1 MQTTNPSNLS
11 TGHRACK
18 PPQRSRRGAGDRYGH
33 GFTLIEVM
41 IVVAIA
47 AILAAVAIPSY
58 GEYVARGKR
67 AAARQVLMEAA
78 QFLERNFT
86 AAGCYD
92 FADIASCLAR
102 DGSATRRPSTL
113 LRAPSE
119 GRQSHAV
126 AWALGADGQSYTLT
140 ATPCGDAGAGCPA
153 GAETAFVDPTCG
165 ALTLTQTG
173 LRGAGGSVAG
183 CWQR

>member
-1 MQTTNPSNLS
+1 MMDAA
-11 TGHRACK
+11 G
-18 PPQRSRRGAGDRYGH
+18 RGARCRA
-33 GFTLIEVM
+33 GFTLIEAV

-58 GEYVARGKR
+58 REHVVRGKR
-67 AAARQVLMEAA
+67 AAARQVLLEAA

-86 AAGCYD
+86 VAGCYD
-92 FADIASCLAR
+92 FADVASCLAR
-102 DGSATRRPSTL
+102 SGAATLQPSTL
-113 LRAPSE
+113 RRAPSE

-126 AWALGADGQSYTLT
+126 AWAYDAGGQAYTLT
-140 ATPCGDAGAGCPA
+140 ATPCGAAGAGCPA
-153 GAETAFVDPTCG
+153 GAESTFVDAACG

-173 LRGAGGSVAG
+173 LRGAGGSVAD

>member
-1 MQTTNPSNLS
+1 MRQ
-11 TGHRACK
+11 RA
-18 PPQRSRRGAGDRYGH
+18 

-58 GEYVARGKR
+58 LDYIVRGKR
-67 AAARQVLMEAA
+67 AAARQVLVEAA

-92 FADIASCLAR
+92 FADIAACRSRSGA
-102 DGSATRRPSTL
+102 ATPRPSTL
-113 LRAPSE
+113 LRAPAE

-126 AWALGADGQSYTLT
+126 TWTFAADGQAYTLT
-140 ATPCGDAGAGCPA
+140 ATPCGAVGANCPA
-153 GAETAFVDPTCG
+153 GAESSFVDADCG

-173 LRGAGGSVAG
+173 LRGAVGTVAD
-183 CWQR
+183 CWRR

>member
-1 MQTTNPSNLS
+1 MTDAA
-11 TGHRACK
+11 GGGARCRA
-18 PPQRSRRGAGDRYGH
+18 
-33 GFTLIEVM
+33 GFTLIEVA

-58 GEYVARGKR
+58 REYVVRGKR
-67 AAARQVLMEAA
+67 AAARQVLLEAA

-92 FADIASCLAR
+92 FADVASCLAR
-102 DGSATRRPSTL
+102 SGAATLQPSTL
-113 LRAPSE
+113 RRAPSE

-126 AWALGADGQSYTLT
+126 AWAYDAGGQAYTLA
-140 ATPCGDAGAGCPA
+140 ATPCGAASAGCPA
-153 GAETAFVDPTCG
+153 GAESTFVDAACG
-165 ALTLTQTG
+165 TLTLTQTG
-173 LRGAGGSVAG
+173 LRGAGGSVVD